1 MGQGISEV
9 LTFAVGVAIS
19 PSAIIAV
26 ILILFSGRARING
39 PLFLLG
45 WVVSLGVLVGVVY
58 AISDQSNAGTSNTS
72 SDSVSWLKIGLG
84 VSFLL
89 LAWRDWRKRPEPGVE
104 RETPKWMTRIHAL
117 TPVQSFGLGA
127 LLGALNP
134 KNLALSIGAAAGVAQ
149 LNLSTSDD
157 AVSLVVFVAVG
168 SLSVAGP
175 VVYHQVGGEKAT
187 AKLKELEGWLG
198 QHNDAVMAVLF
209 LVFGVAL
216 IAKGL
221 APLTK

>member
-19 PSAIIAV
+19 PAAIIAV
-26 ILILFSGRARING
+26 ILILFSGRARVNG

-45 WVVSLGVLVGVVY
+45 WVVALGVLVAVVY
-58 AISDQSNAGTSNTS
+58 AISDQSNAGTSDTS

-89 LAWRDWRKRPEPGVE
+89 LARRDWRKRPKPGVE
-104 RETPKWMTRIHAL
+104 PEMPKWMARVDAL
-117 TPVQSFGLGA
+117 TPAQSLGLGV
-127 LLGALNP
+127 LLGAVNP
-134 KNLALSIGAAAGVAQ
+134 KNLALSIGAAAGLAQ
-149 LNLSTSDD
+149 LGLSTPD
-157 AVSLVVFVAVG
+157 AVVSLIVFVAIG
-168 SLSVAGP
+168 SLSIAGP
-175 VVYHQVGGEKAT
+175 VIYHHLGGERAA
-187 AKLKELEGWLG
+187 AKLEELKDWLG
-198 QHNDAVMAVLF
+198 RHNDAVMAVLF

>member
-19 PSAIIAV
+19 PAAIIAV
-26 ILILFSGRARING
+26 ILMLFSRRARVNG

-45 WVVSLGVLVGVVY
+45 WVVALGVLVTVVY

-84 VSFLL
+84 LSFLL
-89 LAWRDWRKRPEPGVE
+89 LARREWRKRPAPGVE
-104 RETPKWMTRIHAL
+104 PEMPKWMARVDAL
-117 TPVQSFGLGA
+117 TPVEALGLGV
-127 LLGALNP
+127 LLGGLNP
-134 KNLALSIGAAAGVAQ
+134 KNLALSIGAAAGLAQ
-149 LNLSTSDD
+149 LGLSTPD
-157 AVSLVVFVAVG
+157 AVVSLVVFVAVG
-168 SLSVAGP
+168 SLSIAGP
-175 VVYHQVGGEKAT
+175 VIYCLLGGEKAAT
-187 AKLKELEGWLG
+187 ELNQLKDWLG
-198 QHNDAVMAVLF
+198 RHNDAVMAILF

-221 APLTK
+221 EPLAK

>member
-1 MGQGISEV
+1 MGQGIAEV
-9 LTFAVGVAIS
+9 LTFAAGVAIS
-19 PSAIIAV
+19 PAAIIAV
-26 ILILFSGRARING
+26 ILILFSRRARING

-89 LAWRDWRKRPEPGVE
+89 LARRDWRKRPEPGVE
-104 RETPKWMTRIHAL
+104 REMPKWMTRVDAL
-117 TPVQSFGLGA
+117 TPPQSLGLGV
-127 LLGALNP
+127 LLGAVNP

-149 LNLSTSDD
+149 LDLSTPD
-157 AVSLVVFVAVG
+157 AVVSLVVFVAVG

-175 VVYHQVGGEKAT
+175 VIYHRLGGEKAT
-187 AKLKELEGWLG
+187 TKLNELEGWLG

>member
-9 LTFAVGVAIS
+9 LTFGAGVAIS
-19 PSAIIAV
+19 PAAIIAV
-26 ILILFSGRARING
+26 ILMLFSRRARING

-45 WVVSLGVLVGVVY
+45 WVVALGVLVAVVY
-58 AISDQSNAGTSNTS
+58 AISDQSNAGSSNTS

-89 LAWRDWRKRPEPGVE
+89 LARRDWRKRRAPGAEEV
-104 RETPKWMTRIHAL
+104 PKWMARVDAL
-117 TPVQSFGLGA
+117 TPVEALGLGV
-127 LLGALNP
+127 LLGAVNP
-134 KNLALSIGAAAGVAQ
+134 KNLALSIGAAAGLAQ
-149 LNLSTSDD
+149 LGLSTAD
-157 AVSLVVFVAVG
+157 AVVSLIVFVAVG
-168 SLSVAGP
+168 SLSIAGP
-175 VVYHQVGGEKAT
+175 VVYYLLGGEKAAT
-187 AKLKELEGWLG
+187 KLEELKTWLA

-221 APLTK
+221 EPLTK

>member
-19 PSAIIAV
+19 PAAIIAV
-26 ILILFSGRARING
+26 ILMLFSRRARING

-45 WVVSLGVLVGVVY
+45 WVVALGVLVAVVY

-89 LAWRDWRKRPEPGVE
+89 LARRDWRKRPEPGVE
-104 RETPKWMTRIHAL
+104 PEMPKWMARVDAL
-117 TPVQSFGLGA
+117 TPVESLGLGA
-127 LLGALNP
+127 LLGAVNP
-134 KNLALSIGAAAGVAQ
+134 KNLALSIGAAAGLAQ
-149 LNLSTSDD
+149 LGLSTPDVV
-157 AVSLVVFVAVG
+157 VSLVVFVVLG
-168 SLSVAGP
+168 TLSIAGP
-175 VVYHQVGGEKAT
+175 VIYYLLGGEKAAT
-187 AKLKELEGWLG
+187 ELNQLKDWLG
-198 QHNDAVMAVLF
+198 RHNDAVMAVLF